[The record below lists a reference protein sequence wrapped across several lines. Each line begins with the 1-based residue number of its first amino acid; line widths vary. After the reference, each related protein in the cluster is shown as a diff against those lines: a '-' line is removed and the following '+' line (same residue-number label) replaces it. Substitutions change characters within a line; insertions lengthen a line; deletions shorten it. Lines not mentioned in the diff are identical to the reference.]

1 MPCIAASLTIW
12 MQDVYGKIW
21 AQPLFVAE
29 GKLYDSKEESWDT
42 FKNLTQTDVAEKCFA
57 GILPW

>member
-1 MPCIAASLTIW
+1 